1 MRWQQ
6 IFSDDTEIAPGTGRK
21 KNRRSGTETGPFRSP
36 RSSYRMRFLVG
47 TTRFFRVEPLCRLEQ
62 TRRHSKVAPGAR
74 ASGEPVRHQ
83 FALVIRTMFSIGQA
97 KERTRLRRVPYDTG
111 PAPAERRNRNRCL
124 AERP

>member
-1 MRWQQ
+1 MRV
-6 IFSDDTEIAPGTGRK
+6 S
-21 KNRRSGTETGPFRSP
+21 
-36 RSSYRMRFLVG
+36 VG
-47 TTRFFRVEPLCRLEQ
+47 TTRFFAPSRSVDSNSDA
-62 TRRHSKVAPGAR
+62 RHSKVAPGAR

-111 PAPAERRNRNRCL
+111 PAPAERRNRNWCL